1 MYEGMC
7 AMSLD
12 LILHFF
18 KIAGK
23 AFEFF
28 KKDLDKSLGN
38 TS

>member
-1 MYEGMC
+1 MYEGMR

-12 LILHFF
+12 LIPHFF
-18 KIAGK
+18 NIAGK
-23 AFEFF
+23 AFEFL